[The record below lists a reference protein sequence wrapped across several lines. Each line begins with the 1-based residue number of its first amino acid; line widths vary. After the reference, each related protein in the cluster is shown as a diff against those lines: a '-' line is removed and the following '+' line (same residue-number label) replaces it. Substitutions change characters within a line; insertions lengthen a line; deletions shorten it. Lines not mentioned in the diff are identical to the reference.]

1 MKFARALVL
10 ILAGSAVLWGFAKVM
25 NSLDGLKDPRRLAFI
40 LNSPSLPSSVRDVDC
55 SSDAIT
61 DVIISCAFAIEP
73 KEFDRLL
80 VGWKFDQQAS
90 GIGTSY
96 SKYPNLGHEFDIRI
110 RYQAQPPS
118 FKHGGVVELLSN
130 ADKTRAVAS
139 RYEE

>member
-1 MKFARALVL
+1 VKFTRALVL
-10 ILAGSAVLWGFAKVM
+10 ILAGSAVLWGFARVM

-40 LNSPSLPSSVRDVDC
+40 LNSPSIPSSVRDVDC

-61 DVIISCAFAIEP
+61 DVIISCAFAIDP
-73 KEFDRLL
+73 KDFEQLL
-80 VGWKFDQQAS
+80 AGWEFDQQAS

-96 SKYPNLGHEFDIRI
+96 LENPNLGREFDIGV

-118 FKHGGVVELLSN
+118 FRHGGVVELLSN
-130 ADKTRAVAS
+130 ADKTRAAAS